1 MRYAITSVDNIYPL
15 NTKTEVLNMIDRFS
29 SIKEYFKEEVA
40 KNLYEVANEMN
51 IIIPSNSEIYR
62 FISLKN
68 ESVDKSNVFECE
80 YYYVSSSEL
89 EEDSTFDDISKMSKS
104 INKAIERSDIF
115 KSNTSLNPNSDDGKS
130 FTTNLYSCIKIDG
143 NTFGFIKIALLNV
156 IYYNRYTFNY
166 EIIKVIDFDIN
177 SIYKS
182 QTSNNLDE
190 EIDIE
195 NDIDFYYLGES
206 TELQKKT
213 LKDSDYGI
221 PELKKFPMH
230 DKKHVLLAIKFFNT
244 YVGTK
249 YEKELA
255 DNINKKIIEFEI
267 DDSEIHMTKVN
278 QFVKYYKPYS
288 KKTLEE
294 SYIINE
300 KDIYYNKDK
309 FDSGEINLCFI
320 TGHSG
325 SGKST
330 MGRQMQ
336 NKNIEHYELDDLLC
350 VKEHFS
356 LNNLKEYGD
365 LIYSFFTGVGK
376 KYYIDDTEL
385 DTFVKENNGNYE
397 NILFPDFVH
406 HAMKYAKMHK
416 DTKFVLE
423 GVWFFIT
430 EEYNKY
436 NNKKPWFEPSEF
448 KDYAFYIKGTSML
461 VSKYRASKRD
471 SKNYDDIKFSKRFF
485 MDNWK
490 YYILDE
496 KNIIRFRNYFKSLM
510 KNKSINEEYF
520 LLNET
525 QNSIVNMYHLS
536 QFNLDN
542 IKIKPAIPDNFLT
555 KNGYEDN
562 KTPRVCFSKSVDGC
576 LRGLSQN
583 LTNKEFY
590 VHVPLYQRNIKSHI
604 VHPTTDKVP
613 DCKITKEVWITVPVK
628 MKCIGKIKV
637 LKDRGEDGLP
647 YTYEKGKN
655 KHTAELYDW
664 DWIWTEKY
672 NGTSLDESLN
682 SLLTEDVNKSELADK
697 VIGLFKDNGFNP
709 KISKKSLKDFI
720 TGKESDIGGKSL
732 CIAGLG
738 NEYNKLSKTC
748 SLINKEIKP
757 LGAKISPDNYGT
769 AFLKVLKEEINH
781 TNWYYVSSKKVD
793 LKKGSVDED
802 LTYSD
807 ILSAIKGSSLV
818 HDLKMY
824 HKEDFYNKEHTGYLY
839 KFDSDESKEGP
850 YTPYYHGE
858 VKFTVSQKDNKD
870 DFYDWKLISVQNES
884 VEIQEIKPDK
894 CPKCES
900 KNLQT
905 YFKGEHFRIRCK
917 DCKYELG
924 KFSAEA
930 VKNESSTAGVAVA
943 PSVQGKSP
951 YINTYPRRDEENNI
965 PKGIKDVKNVLD
977 DFYSVK
983 EKPNMLSESLL
994 PNKIFNEH
1002 PIFADIKTLFGY
1014 DRIRLNKDIFERYT
1028 EEFKKLG
1035 FNQKGKIFNPESDC
1049 GEIIVDKN
1057 KNIKA
1062 CILINRNYVVR
1073 KLPYNI
1079 LYFIYVDDSICDE
1092 KHTKEVWL
1100 QNLSNIAFNRYS
1112 CEFIEVDK
1120 SNKELIQYY
1129 VEDHYGFSVLDD
1141 NGKKLILTARTDLIE
1156 SFNIVLTNNEPLL
1169 NEEVELESKYNMKEY
1184 SLDKLGTSSGVYSKL
1199 GLWNP
1204 IVKIKG
1210 QNYRERCEAI
1220 IFNNNNEVFMGI
1232 NVNRTRIP
1240 GGGTMPNIPIEEQLK
1255 EECKEEVRINI
1266 KDINYIGC
1274 YKNVYTDT
1282 HREIYDKRSDI
1293 ENVEYEGAL
1302 TYLFTAKY
1310 DSKYTGE
1317 INALDRDDLIN
1328 EGRFYPISKVL
1339 ASNIKNEWK
1348 VAIINYLAKNSINDS
1363 YVNLWH
1369 RMTLDTNFL
1378 ELVENN
1384 DKSTIKTEAYN
1395 ILTEEENS
1403 SKLKAKR
1410 NKIEKLI
1417 YTTFNLLDSTGKNA
1431 EKYKEHYKSLS
1442 DKDFFK
1448 EIQSMLDD
1456 NKKNFYLEILPN
1468 VNEPSLK
1475 AVKETAD
1482 YLDLELDNYI
1492 YYRNDGDNN
1501 EPVRS
1506 SYKVP
1511 VGGLTIKRLRVKRFL
1526 RIIPQKKLYLYNF
1539 N

>member
-15 NTKTEVLNMIDRFS
+15 NTKTEVLDMINRFS

-51 IIIPSNSEIYR
+51 IMIPNNSEIYR

-177 SIYKS
+177 SIYKA

-195 NDIDFYYLGES
+195 KNIDFYYLGES

-278 QFVKYYKPYS
+278 QFLKYYKPYY
-288 KKTLEE
+288 KETLEE
-294 SYIINE
+294 SYTINNNLNFSTPKELSNWMRKNIKYKNFTKLMSPKEVLKE
-300 KDIYYNKDK
+300 KRGSCHDQVMFELYYLSK
-309 FDSGEINLCFI
+309 INLKPKALF
-320 TGHSG
+320 
-325 SGKST
+325 
-330 MGRQMQ
+330 
-336 NKNIEHYELDDLLC
+336 
-350 VKEHFS
+350 
-356 LNNLKEYGD
+356 
-365 LIYSFFTGVGK
+365 LI
-376 KYYIDDTEL
+376 
-385 DTFVKENNGNYE
+385 
-397 NILFPDFVH
+397 
-406 HAMKYAKMHK
+406 
-416 DTKFVLE
+416 
-423 GVWFFIT
+423 
-430 EEYNKY
+430 EYNKENKGTDNITHSLVY
-436 NNKKPWFEPSEF
+436 YEINNNLYWFENAWGGQEGINKV
-448 KDYAFYIKGTSML
+448 KDLYEL
-461 VSKYRASKRD
+461 
-471 SKNYDDIKFSKRFF
+471 
-485 MDNWK
+485 
-490 YYILDE
+490 
-496 KNIIRFRNYFKSLM
+496 KSLLKELHD
-510 KNKSINEEYF
+510 KNKFGNHKKYPELEIVSFKKHKRGETLQELVDICLNDNIAINEDYSVLNEEEHIIPNMYYMSDLNRDNNEIQPTTDYFNLFTKNGIEDVKTPRICFYKDINSYLNKANGDSCINEE
-520 LLNET
+520 
-525 QNSIVNMYHLS
+525 I
-536 QFNLDN
+536 
-542 IKIKPAIPDNFLT
+542 
-555 KNGYEDN
+555 
-562 KTPRVCFSKSVDGC
+562 
-576 LRGLSQN
+576 
-583 LTNKEFY
+583 Y
-590 VHVPLYQRNIKSHI
+590 VHVPIFKRNIKQHI
-604 VHPTTDKVP
+604 MYPTRSKLSEND
-613 DCKITKEVWITVPVK
+613 ILSKERWITVPIKV
-628 MKCIGKIKV
+628 KCIGKIRVVKN
-637 LKDRGEDGLP
+637 ENNQSNMF
-647 YTYEKGKN
+647 YTYE
-655 KHTAELYDW
+655 
-664 DWIWTEKY
+664 WIEKY

-682 SLLTEDVNKSELADK
+682 SLLIEDVNKSELADK
-697 VIGLFKDNGFNP
+697 VVGLFKDNGFNP
-709 KISKKSLKDFI
+709 KVSKKSLKDFI
-720 TGKESDIGGKSL
+720 AGKESDIGGKSL
-732 CIAGLG
+732 CITGLG
-738 NEYNKLSKTC
+738 NEYSKLSKTC

-769 AFLKVLKEEINH
+769 AFLKVLKED
-781 TNWYYVSSKKVD
+781 TNQNNKWYYVASKKID

-802 LTYSD
+802 LTYNN
-807 ILSAIKGSSLV
+807 ILDALKGSSLV

-824 HKEDFYNKEHTGYLY
+824 HNEEFYNKEHTGYLY
-839 KFDSDESKEGP
+839 DFNSDESKEGP
-850 YTPYYHGE
+850 YTPYYKGE
-858 VKFTVSQKDNKD
+858 IKFTVTQENDGS
-870 DFYDWKLISVQNES
+870 DFYDWELIRINNES
-884 VEIQEIKPDK
+884 VEVQEIKPDN
-894 CPKCES
+894 CPKCNS
-900 KNLQT
+900 NNLQT
-905 YFKGEHFRIRCK
+905 YFKGGYFRIRCNN
-917 DCKYELG
+917 CKNELG

-930 VKNESSTAGVAVA
+930 VKNESSTAGLAVA

-951 YINTYPRRDEENNI
+951 YVNTYPTRNNNI
-965 PKGIKDVKNVLD
+965 PEGIKDVKNVLD

-1002 PIFADIKTLFGY
+1002 PIFADVKTLFGY

-1156 SFNIVLTNNEPLL
+1156 SFNIVLTNNETLL
-1169 NEEVELESKYNMKEY
+1169 NEEVESESKYNMEEY
-1184 SLDKLGTSSGVYSKL
+1184 SLDRLGTSSGVYSKL

-1220 IFNNNNEVFMGI
+1220 IFNDNNEIFMGI

-1255 EECKEEVRINI
+1255 EECREEVRINI

-1274 YKNVYTDT
+1274 YKNVYTDA

-1339 ASNIKNEWK
+1339 SSNIKNEWK

-1384 DKSTIKTEAYN
+1384 DKSTIKTEIYN

-1403 SKLKAKR
+1403 TKMKAKR

-1417 YTTFNLLDSTGKNA
+1417 YTTFNLLDSTGKNS
-1431 EKYKEHYKSLS
+1431 EKYKEYYKSLS
-1442 DKDFFK
+1442 DKEFFK
-1448 EIQSMLDD
+1448 EIQLMLDD

-1468 VNEPSLK
+1468 VNEPTLK

-1482 YLDLELDNYI
+1482 FLDLELDNYI
-1492 YYRNDGDNN
+1492 YYRNDGDSN

>member
-15 NTKTEVLNMIDRFS
+15 NTKTEVLDMINRFS
-29 SIKEYFKEEVA
+29 NIKEYFKEEVA

-51 IIIPSNSEIYR
+51 IMIPNNSEIYR

-80 YYYVSSSEL
+80 YYYVSNSEL

-278 QFVKYYKPYS
+278 QFAKYYKPYS
-288 KKTLEE
+288 K
-294 SYIINE
+294 
-300 KDIYYNKDK
+300 
-309 FDSGEINLCFI
+309 
-320 TGHSG
+320 
-325 SGKST
+325 
-330 MGRQMQ
+330 
-336 NKNIEHYELDDLLC
+336 
-350 VKEHFS
+350 
-356 LNNLKEYGD
+356 
-365 LIYSFFTGVGK
+365 
-376 KYYIDDTEL
+376 
-385 DTFVKENNGNYE
+385 E
-397 NILFPDFVH
+397 NILND
-406 HAMKYAKMHK
+406 
-416 DTKFVLE
+416 
-423 GVWFFIT
+423 
-430 EEYNKY
+430 EY
-436 NNKKPWFEPSEF
+436 S
-448 KDYAFYIKGTSML
+448 
-461 VSKYRASKRD
+461 
-471 SKNYDDIKFSKRFF
+471 
-485 MDNWK
+485 
-490 YYILDE
+490 
-496 KNIIRFRNYFKSLM
+496 
-510 KNKSINEEYF
+510 

-536 QFNLDN
+536 QYNLDN
-542 IKIKPAIPDNFLT
+542 VKVKPSIPDNFLT
-555 KNGYEDN
+555 KNGYEEN
-562 KTPRVCFSKSVDGC
+562 KTSRVCFSKDIDGC

-583 LTNKEFY
+583 LTNKELY
-590 VHVPLYQRNIKSHI
+590 VNVPIYQRNIKQHI
-604 VHPTTDKVP
+604 VHPTVDKVP
-613 DCKITKEVWITVPVK
+613 DCKITKEIWITVPVK

-637 LKDRGEDGLP
+637 LKDRGDDGLS
-647 YTYEKGKN
+647 YTYGKGKD

-664 DWIWTEKY
+664 DWIWIEKY
-672 NGTSLDESLN
+672 NETSLDESLN
-682 SLLTEDVNKSELADK
+682 SLLMEDANKTELANK

-709 KISKKSLKDFI
+709 KVSKKSLKDFI
-720 TGKESDIGGKSL
+720 AGKESDIGGKSL

-738 NEYNKLSKTC
+738 NEYSKLSKTC

-769 AFLKVLKEEINH
+769 AFLKVLKED
-781 TNWYYVSSKKVD
+781 TNQNNKWYYVASKKTD

-802 LTYSD
+802 LTYNN
-807 ILSAIKGSSLV
+807 ILDALKGSSLV

-824 HKEDFYNKEHTGYLY
+824 HNEEFYNKEHTGYLY
-839 KFDSDESKEGP
+839 DFNSDESKEGP
-850 YTPYYHGE
+850 YTPYYKGE
-858 VKFTVSQKDNKD
+858 IKFTVTQENDGS
-870 DFYDWKLISVQNES
+870 DFYDWELIRINNES
-884 VEIQEIKPDK
+884 VEVQEIKPDN
-894 CPKCES
+894 CPKCNS
-900 KNLQT
+900 NNLQT
-905 YFKGEHFRIRCK
+905 YFKGSYFRIRCK
-917 DCKYELG
+917 DCKHELG

-943 PSVQGKSP
+943 PSIQGKSP
-951 YINTYPRRDEENNI
+951 YVNTYPRRDEENTI
-965 PKGIKDVKNVLD
+965 PEEIKNVKNVLD
-977 DFYSVK
+977 DFYSLK
-983 EKPNMLSESLL
+983 EKPNMLSESLI
-994 PNKIFNEH
+994 PNEIFNEH
-1002 PIFADIKTLFGY
+1002 PIFADTKTLFGY
-1014 DRIRLNKDIFERYT
+1014 DRVRLNKDVFERYT
-1028 EEFKKLG
+1028 EEFKRLG
-1035 FNQKGKIFNPESDC
+1035 FNQEGKIFNPKSDC
-1049 GEIIVDKN
+1049 GEIIIDKN

-1062 CILINRNYVVR
+1062 CILINKDYVVK
-1073 KLPYNI
+1073 KLPYNL

-1100 QNLSNIAFNRYS
+1100 ENLSNIAFNRYS

-1156 SFNIVLTNNEPLL
+1156 TFNIVLTNNESLL
-1169 NEEVELESKYNMKEY
+1169 NEEIESESKFNIEEY

-1220 IFNNNNEVFMGI
+1220 IFNDNNEIFMGI

-1255 EECKEEVRINI
+1255 EECREEVRINI

-1274 YKNVYTDT
+1274 YKNVYTDA
-1282 HREIYDKRSDI
+1282 HKEIFDRRSDI

-1310 DSKYTGE
+1310 DSKYTGD
-1317 INALDRDDLIN
+1317 INALDKDDLIN

-1339 ASNIKNEWK
+1339 SSNIKNEWK
-1348 VAIINYLAKNSINDS
+1348 VAIINYLAKNSMNDS
-1363 YVNLWH
+1363 YTSLWN

-1384 DKSTIKTEAYN
+1384 DNSTIKTEAYN

-1482 YLDLELDNYI
+1482 YIDLELDNYI